1 MTPADYAAHG
11 WVLVPIALG
20 KKGPTGKA
28 WNQRERCV
36 VSPTWRGNIGLAHA
50 YSGTCAIDIDDL
62 DMASAWLS
70 ERDIDLGALLN
81 EPDAVMISS
90 GRPNRAKLLYRISEP
105 LESHKVTEKIGGE
118 LHSVIDFRC
127 GNSKGTTVQDVL
139 PPSIHPDT
147 GKPYEWRY
155 ADDLVGDW
163 RSLPEIPAPLLAL
176 WRRLIASPTSSDP
189 VGDTEYDLMTI
200 DELRPL
206 LYQHDP
212 DCDRDTWVER
222 MSPVH
227 LHTRGSAEGLELC
240 VEWSSQ
246 GTKFAGRA
254 DVERVWRS
262 YSLTGSRMRTAASLR
277 VDEPAT
283 ADDFDVI
290 ESIPAVTNRGASAPY
305 VAGKLPSL
313 NFATDED
320 GGIFSSKENLHL
332 ALSRPDWCGTPIVL
346 DEFRDDILVRDPP
359 RPLTDTDYERLGI
372 WLEFNGFRTIA
383 HENMRR
389 AVALVADDNR
399 VDSARDWLESLTWDG
414 TPRVERFLADYFS
427 AVDTTYTRAVSLYW
441 WTAHAGRVLE
451 PGCKADMVPILVG
464 DQGVGKSTG
473 VAAIAP
479 APENFVD
486 VRLDHEDEE
495 IARRIR
501 GCLVGEIGELRGLS
515 SRDAESIK
523 QLITM
528 THDTWTPKY
537 VERAHTVPR
546 RIVFVGTTNSDE
558 FLADETGNRRWLPV
572 RVSTVRV
579 QAIRDDR
586 LQLWA
591 EARDLWRASGVAFSD
606 AERLA
611 KEEHATYMV
620 SDVWDENVTRWLEG
634 GHPDDLGGK
643 TPPRTEPF
651 SLADCLIGALGIESK
666 SITKVHEMR
675 TSRIL
680 RRLGYVRRQIRRG
693 AERPW
698 LWLSVSTCLR
708 LGV

>member
-1 MTPADYAAHG
+1 MTLLSDYAAHG
-11 WVLVPIALG
+11 WVLVPIASG

-28 WNQRERCV
+28 WNLRERCV

-62 DMASAWLS
+62 DKASAYLQS
-70 ERDIDLGALLN
+70 HGIDLSALLN
-81 EPDAVMISS
+81 APDAVMISS
-90 GRPNRAKLLYRISEP
+90 GRPNRAKLLYRLVEP
-105 LESHKVTEKIGGE
+105 LESHKIVEKINGE
-118 LHSVIDFRC
+118 PHSVIDFRC

-147 GKPYEWRY
+147 EKPYEWRY
-155 ADDLVGDW
+155 GDDLVGDW
-163 RSLPEIPAPLLAL
+163 RSLPEIPAPLVAL
-176 WRRLIASPTSSDP
+176 WRSLIVSPTSSDA
-189 VGDTEYDLMTI
+189 VVDAEYETMTV

-227 LHTRGSAEGLELC
+227 LHTRGSVEGLDLC

-246 GTKFAGRA
+246 GIKFAGRA

-262 YSLTGSRMRTAASLR
+262 FGLTGSRMKTAASLR

-290 ESIPAVTNRGASAPY
+290 PEQPASKSQLAVAP
-305 VAGKLPSL
+305 GKLPAL

-320 GGIFSSKENLHL
+320 GFIFSSKENLHL
-332 ALSRPDWCGTPIVL
+332 ALSRHDWCGTPIVL
-346 DEFRDDILVRDPP
+346 DEFRDDILVRNPP

-399 VDSARDWLESLTWDG
+399 VDSARDWLESLMWDG
-414 TPRVERFLADYFS
+414 TPRVEHFLADYFS
-427 AVDTTYTRAVSLYW
+427 AVDTPYTRAVSLYW

-591 EARDLWRASGVAFSD
+591 EARDLWRVSGVAFGD

-611 KEEHATYMV
+611 KGEHATYMV
-620 SDVWDENVTRWLEG
+620 SDVWDENITRWLEG
-634 GHPDDLGGK
+634 GHLDDLGGK
-643 TPPRTEPF
+643 SPPRTVPF
-651 SLADCLIGALGIESK
+651 TLAECLISALGIESK
-666 SITKVHEMR
+666 AITKAHEMR

-680 RRLGYVRRQIRRG
+680 RRLGCVRKQVRRGSEKAWMWDRV
-693 AERPW
+693 
-698 LWLSVSTCLR
+698 LTCPR
-708 LGV
+708 QEI

>member
-11 WVLVPIALG
+11 WALVPIASG
-20 KKGPTGKA
+20 QKGPTGKA

-62 DMASAWLS
+62 DMATAWLAA
-70 ERDIDLGALLN
+70 RGVDLADLLADP
-81 EPDAVMISS
+81 EAVMISS
-90 GRPNRAKLLYRISEP
+90 GRPNRAKLLYYLTDPI
-105 LESHKVTEKIGGE
+105 ESHKVVEKIDGE
-118 LHSVIDFRC
+118 PHSIIDFRC

-147 GKPYEWRY
+147 GKPYEWKY
-155 ADDLVGDW
+155 NDELVADW
-163 RSLPEIPAPLLAL
+163 RMLPVIPAPLLAVWQGL
-176 WRRLIASPTSSDP
+176 LSPTSPES
-189 VGDTEYDLMTI
+189 VGDTEYEVLTV

-212 DCDRDTWVER
+212 DCDRDTWVDR
-222 MSPVH
+222 MGPVH
-227 LHTRGSAEGLELC
+227 LHTRGSADGLELC

-246 GTKFAGRA
+246 GSKYKGRG
-254 DVERVWRS
+254 DVEKVWRS
-262 YSLTGSRMRTAASLR
+262 YSLKGDRLKTAASLR
-277 VDEPAT
+277 IDEPAT
-283 ADDFDVI
+283 ADDFEVI
-290 ESIPAVTNRGASAPY
+290 EAEPTAVAPLVKGQLPALHFS
-305 VAGKLPSL
+305 
-313 NFATDED
+313 TDED
-320 GGIFSSKENLHL
+320 GGIFSSKENLRL
-332 ALSRPDWCGTPIVL
+332 ALGRADWCGTSIVL
-346 DEFRDDILVRDPP
+346 DTFRDDILIHAPP

-389 AVALVADDNR
+389 SVALVADDNR

-414 TPRVERFLADYFS
+414 VARVERFLPDYF
-427 AVDTTYTRAVSLYW
+427 ATADTPYTRAVSLYW

-464 DQGVGKSTG
+464 EQGVGKSTG

-479 APENFVD
+479 AAENFVD

-572 RVSTVRV
+572 RVGKVRV

-591 EARDLWRASGVAFSD
+591 EARDLWRASGVAFGD

-620 SDVWDENVTRWLEG
+620 SDVWDENITRWLEG

-643 TPPRTEPF
+643 SPARTAPF
-651 SLADCLIGALGIESK
+651 TLAECLIGALGIESK
-666 SITKVHEMR
+666 SITKLHEMR

-680 RRLGYVRRQIRRG
+680 RRLGCVRRQMRRG
-693 AERPW
+693 TERPW
-698 LWLSVSTCLR
+698 MWLPVSTR
-708 LGV
+708 LHCSTSR